1 MLHVTA
7 ANDAALQCDLTLHRL
22 ECAEHLP
29 VSGQEAA
36 PAAATLAE
44 VVISVLILSGRD
56 CCACVER
63 FTCQGL

>member
-1 MLHVTA
+1 MLY
-7 ANDAALQCDLTLHRL
+7 RL

-44 VVISVLILSGRD
+44 VVISVLMVPGKS
-56 CCACVER
+56 CHACVISVS
-63 FTCQGL
+63 